1 MILTPGGPLQQ
12 LSNASFFL
20 AALFGDIL
28 LIRFFLAMAYIFLLV
43 SGTLGFPTWPSASS
57 TGNVALDIILW
68 ASLSGSLHLLALVRL
83 VADERRISFIN
94 EDEEQLWRFFHRRS
108 GMGRLEF
115 REVIKLGNWCRYQ
128 EGDVILD
135 PLTSCARVC
144 LLVEGL
150 ADFKV
155 MGLAEDQEA
164 ARSTMPSLLFSG
176 CFFDMRV
183 LNVFGLYIG
192 FEGSGA
198 DKWFSVRAKTKCLVY
213 SWSLEELNC
222 LATRSSPAV
231 SHYWRNLIAT
241 QVGLALTWREAPHTL
256 PVDGTGQKES
266 PELLAGARS
275 RDFTGP
281 LKRYER
287 TAWAAWTPQSFIRWI
302 FHSLTPFMPPGMR
315 HNDLPVHGMLARNR
329 VVALKDAK
337 RREELWRGQSQN
349 KNGEDFSKVLVTLSE
364 IRRLESMQFD

>member
-28 LIRFFLAMAYIFLLV
+28 FIRFFLAMAYVFLLTT
-43 SGTLGFPTWPSASS
+43 GALGFPSWPSASS
-57 TGNVALDIILW
+57 TGNVAVDIIVW
-68 ASLSGSLHLLALVRL
+68 ASLSGSLHLLAFLRL
-83 VADERRISFIN
+83 LADERGISFKS

-115 REVIKLGNWCRYQ
+115 KQVIKAGNWHWYQ

-135 PLTSCARVC
+135 PLTSCTKVC

-150 ADFKV
+150 AQFKV
-155 MGLAEDQEA
+155 MGIGQDQEG
-164 ARSTMPSLLFSG
+164 SDLEMPSLLFSG
-176 CFFDMRV
+176 CFFDMRI

-192 FEGSGA
+192 FEGSGI

-213 SWSLEELNC
+213 SWSLEELNA
-222 LATRSSPAV
+222 LATKSSPAV

-241 QVGLALTWREAPHTL
+241 QVGLALTWREAPYTL
-256 PVDGTGQKES
+256 PVDGTGQKEN

-287 TAWAAWTPQSFIRWI
+287 TAWTPQSFFRWMLR
-302 FHSLTPFMPPGMR
+302 SLTPFMPPGSR
-315 HNDLPVHGMLARNR
+315 HNDLPVHGIMARNR
-329 VVALKDAK
+329 IVALKDAK
-337 RREELWRGQSQN
+337 RREILWQGQSQDN
-349 KNGEDFSKVLVTLSE
+349 SGHSREIMGTLSE
-364 IRRLESMQFD
+364 IRRLESIQV